1 LQEFAAIKIG
11 GFLQAR
17 RANRARIHS

>member
-1 LQEFAAIKIG
+1 LQEFAAIKID